1 MSGFRVG
8 GEGIVDG
15 GDGVMPTL
23 FQGAED
29 AHQDGLAIGAT
40 LAAVAVT
47 VFANDDG
54 RADNPLG
61 MIVVERNSRLVH
73 KREQVVAVTAQAFDQ
88 TLGLLL
94 FPRRIDHIRQTLVQ
108 PVAARLVL
116 LSRQLVLSAAQPN
129 RVAHQPPQLPDRR
142 LTQAATAAGRVSRST
157 DLVRMQWTGLSC

>member
-1 MSGFRVG
+1 MSGFCVG

-54 RADNPLG
+54 RADCPLG
-61 MIVVERNSRLVH
+61 MIVVERNSRFGDIS
-73 KREQVVAVTAQAFDQ
+73 AV
-88 TLGLLL
+88 
-94 FPRRIDHIRQTLVQ
+94 
-108 PVAARLVL
+108 
-116 LSRQLVLSAAQPN
+116 
-129 RVAHQPPQLPDRR
+129 
-142 LTQAATAAGRVSRST
+142 
-157 DLVRMQWTGLSC
+157 